1 MPFFTTI
8 KNEYGHISVWKLTEK
23 WEELLPQITLS
34 KRDQERFNAIN
45 FEKRK
50 TEFLAT
56 RILLKL
62 ALGENESID
71 YNANGKPFLRD
82 GKKQISISHS
92 ASYACIFIADK
103 KVGIDIELS
112 DRSIER
118 IADRF
123 LQHEEKKQIAELADL
138 QLARI
143 VYWSAKEAIFKCADI
158 HGIRFNEQIKIRP
171 FLPGDEVVF
180 YGQFVLHGKVTEY
193 RLKLHLIENNV
204 LVFCVEN

>member
-23 WEELLPQITLS
+23 WEELLPQITLTQT
-34 KRDQERFNAIN
+34 DQERFSAIH

-62 ALGENESID
+62 ALGENESIN
-71 YNANGKPFLRD
+71 YYPNGKPFLKY

-92 ASYACIFIADK
+92 ANFACIFISDK

-112 DRSIER
+112 NRPIER
-118 IADRF
+118 IVDRF
-123 LQHEEKKQIAELADL
+123 LQPEEKNQIAELPDR
-138 QLARI
+138 QLAGI
-143 VYWSAKEAIFKCADI
+143 VYWSAKEAIFKCADVK
-158 HGIRFNEQIKIRP
+158 GIRFNEQIKIRP
-171 FLPGDEVVF
+171 FILDDEGVF
-180 YGQFVLHGKVTEY
+180 FGQFAWRGELTEY